1 LLRPRYTIDTRNILV
16 IEDRISNLQNRHFM
30 ALPAKSL
37 NIRWNK
43 YALLNV
49 LVLIAVLGM
58 LIAVLVWYER
68 RVQRIENE
76 MKKQGLAVVKKEFNS

>member
-1 LLRPRYTIDTRNILV
+1 
-16 IEDRISNLQNRHFM
+16 M

-49 LVLIAVLGM
+49 LVLIAMLGM

-76 MKKQGLAVVKKEFNS
+76 MKKQGLAVVKRNSIVKHCFFRNDKQSISVCTFSI

>member
-1 LLRPRYTIDTRNILV
+1 
-16 IEDRISNLQNRHFM
+16 M

-49 LVLIAVLGM
+49 LVLIAMLGM

-76 MKKQGLAVVKKEFNS
+76 MKKQGLAVVQKKLNS

>member
-1 LLRPRYTIDTRNILV
+1 
-16 IEDRISNLQNRHFM
+16 M

-49 LVLIAVLGM
+49 LVLIAMLGM